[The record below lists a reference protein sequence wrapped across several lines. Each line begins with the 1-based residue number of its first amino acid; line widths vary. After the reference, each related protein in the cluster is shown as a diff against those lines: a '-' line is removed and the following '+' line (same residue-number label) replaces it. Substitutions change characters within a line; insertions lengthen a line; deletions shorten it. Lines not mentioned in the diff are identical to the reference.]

1 MSESSNKSCSQYVAL
16 TPSNS
21 VEAACSIIKRLDLQA
36 VIEHCPMLAMAEVAL
51 VHRLGR
57 NDSAWNEEP
66 ITTILILINA
76 QEIHGLKNLLR
87 SIRQYLPDVQVKTI
101 KNGELLSIDDNSSEV
116 DSLDDLPI
124 IHAEAVDADEL
135 SMLLDGTELGAE
147 E

>member
-1 MSESSNKSCSQYVAL
+1 
-16 TPSNS
+16 
-21 VEAACSIIKRLDLQA
+21 
-36 VIEHCPMLAMAEVAL
+36 
-51 VHRLGR
+51 
-57 NDSAWNEEP
+57 
-66 ITTILILINA
+66 
-76 QEIHGLKNLLR
+76 
-87 SIRQYLPDVQVKTI
+87 IRQYLPDVQVKTI